1 MSRWKASFIHLI
13 ISILVVG
20 SVAAYIVYFWYPPAL
35 MHMAKADRLLML
47 IGGVDL
53 VVGPLLTLIVYKAD
67 KPKLK
72 FDLAVIAM
80 IQFSFLAYGLYTT
93 WNSRP
98 VFLVAVPD
106 RFELVFANEINA
118 KELAKSTDKRFN
130 DLSFAK
136 PLLVGAAMPSEQ
148 KLQEEIMMS
157 AVAGHGDIQTMPRYF
172 VDYSQVSSNLIK
184 HAKLLVESKELKAS
198 DAKLLQIA
206 AKAYGYDFEKLR
218 YLNLA
223 SSRGFAVMLVEAES
237 GKVVGPANVA
247 PLN

>member
-1 MSRWKASFIHLI
+1 MSRWKASFIHLL
-13 ISILVVG
+13 ISVFVVG

-53 VVGPLLTLIVYKAD
+53 VVGPLLTLVVYKAD

-72 FDLAVIAM
+72 FDLAIIAI
-80 IQFSFLAYGLYTT
+80 IQFSFLAYGLYVT

-106 RFELVFANEINA
+106 RFELVFANEIKA
-118 KELAKSTDKRFN
+118 KELAKANDKRFKN
-130 DLSFAK
+130 LSFTK
-136 PLLVGAAMPSEQ
+136 PVLVGAAMPSDP
-148 KLQEEIMMS
+148 KLQEEIMLS
-157 AVAGHGDIQTMPRYF
+157 AVDGHGDIQTMPRYF
-172 VDYSQVSSNLIK
+172 VDYSQISSNLLK
-184 HAKLLVESKELKAS
+184 HGKQLVKSSELKAS
-198 DAKLLQIA
+198 DAKLLQVA

-223 SSRGFAVMLVEAES
+223 SSRGFAVILVES
-237 GKVVGPANVA
+237 DTGKVVGPANLD
-247 PLN
+247 P

>member
-1 MSRWKASFIHLI
+1 MSRWKASFIHLL

-53 VVGPLLTLIVYKAD
+53 VVGPLLTLIIYKAE

-72 FDLAVIAM
+72 FDLAVIAI

-118 KELAKSTDKRFN
+118 NELAKATDKRFN
-130 DLSFAK
+130 HLSFAK
-136 PLLVGAAMPSEQ
+136 PELVGAAMPSDS
-148 KLQEEIMMS
+148 KLQEEITMS
-157 AVAGHGDIQTMPRYF
+157 ALAGHGDIQTMPSYF
-172 VDYSQVSSNLIK
+172 VDYSQSSSNLLK
-184 HAKLLVESKELKAS
+184 HAKRLAESDELKAS
-198 DAKLLQIA
+198 DAKLLQGA
-206 AKAYGYDFEKLR
+206 AKAYGYDVDRLR
-218 YLNLA
+218 YLTLA
-223 SSRGFAVMLVEAES
+223 SSRGFAVILVEADS
-237 GKVVGPANVA
+237 GKVVGPANLD
-247 PLN
+247 P